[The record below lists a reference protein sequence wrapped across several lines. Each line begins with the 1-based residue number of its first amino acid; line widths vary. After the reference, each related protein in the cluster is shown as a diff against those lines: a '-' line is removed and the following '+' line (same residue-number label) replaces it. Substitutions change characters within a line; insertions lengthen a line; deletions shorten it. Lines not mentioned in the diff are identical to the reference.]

1 MPIEIAHV
9 TEVHAKALHACL
21 ESVGREKKFLAH
33 IDALP
38 LERVVGLIRDSV
50 MNNTAQYVALDG
62 AAVVGWCDVVPAPGE
77 AVKHRGSL
85 GLGVLATYRG
95 RGLARRLMTEAL
107 EHAMRSGITRVEL
120 EVRADNWNAIELYR
134 RMGFV
139 QESTVR
145 NGMCFDGKYFDVLV
159 WARESL
165 DFCV

>member
-9 TEVHAKALHACL
+9 TEVHAEALRACL

-38 LERVVGLIRDSV
+38 LERVVGLVRDSV
-50 MNNTAQYVALDG
+50 TNNTAQYVALDG
-62 AAVVGWCDVVPAPGE
+62 TAVVGWCDVIPASGE
-77 AVKHRGSL
+77 AVKHRGAL
-85 GLGVLATYRG
+85 GLGVLAVYRG
-95 RGLARRLMTEAL
+95 RGLARRLMTAAL

-120 EVRADNWNAIELYR
+120 EVRADNWSAIELYK

-145 NGMCFDGKYFDVLV
+145 NGMRFDGKYFDVLV
-159 WARESL
+159 MASFREAA
-165 DFCV
+165 